1 MVCQGY
7 ANIDS
12 VIHRLDPRLR
22 LVVALSFAILIA
34 LADRWPVLLAA
45 LLLAVVL
52 IVMARFPLGALVRR
66 MAAVNLFLLLLVV
79 ILPISVPGPA
89 VLELG
94 PLSLSQHGLLQAA
107 MIGTRANAIVLA
119 VTALL
124 STMELVALGHAL
136 HHLKV
141 PDKLVHLMLL
151 CVRYIDVLRHEYLRL
166 IRAMKVRGFRARMNG
181 HTYRTI
187 GYLVGMLL
195 VRSFDRSERIVA
207 AMKCRGFHGR
217 FYMIDHFRLGVCDA
231 AFAMA
236 SLVVF
241 GVLTWYQL
249 T

>member
-217 FYMIDHFRLGVCDA
+217 LYMIDHFRLGVCDA